1 MEGFTL
7 QTEEKPGA
15 LAEDRLDA
23 VIGEMRQAFQWDD
36 SLSHLTPV
44 RDWESR
50 TSILYKLEGGEGSPS
65 VVLKVGKDWTREKAR
80 EVYDDLRSLEDLFAE
95 SDKVNINLPMVRG
108 WSESPPCVCFDFIE
122 GEDFSQ
128 RLSRRAGYLSV
139 EVEQAMAECGA
150 AIGLFHSA
158 GLEAATSVVDM
169 GEMKRRLV
177 AMGRKVLIDPDVI
190 TPMDLTGLVSR
201 KYGDFAP
208 YNIRLTADGR
218 VWILDQP
225 SSHAYA
231 PIHRDVAYFL
241 YRVERRLGRYEPD
254 DPAEMK
260 ATQAHLEQ
268 VFLSAYASTGPSALD
283 TPQDKTLFAIYLSH
297 KNLRT
302 ARKRFNQRRFGEV
315 PGYLRLA
322 AGWRRKV
329 TSGHF
334 TGSPG

>member
-1 MEGFTL
+1 LEGFALRTD
-7 QTEEKPGA
+7 EKPGA
-15 LAEDRLDA
+15 LAGDRLDA
-23 VIGEMRQAFQWDD
+23 VIGEMRRAFDWDD
-36 SLSHLTPV
+36 SLRHLELA
-44 RDWESR
+44 REWESR
-50 TSILYKLEGGEGSPS
+50 TSILYKLDGGGGSPS
-65 VVLKVGKDWTREKAR
+65 VVLKVGKDWTPEKAR

-95 SDKVNINLPMVRG
+95 SDKVDINLPKVRG
-108 WSESPPCVCFDFIE
+108 WSESPACVCFDFIE

-128 RLSRRAGYLSV
+128 RLSRRAGYLSA
-139 EVEQAMAECGA
+139 EVERAMAECGA

-158 GLEAATSVVDM
+158 GLEAAASVNMD
-169 GEMKRRLV
+169 EMKRRLV
-177 AMGRKVLIDPDVI
+177 AMGRKVMIDQDVI

-208 YNIRLTADGR
+208 YNIRLTDDGR

-260 ATQAHLEQ
+260 ATQAHLED

-283 TPQDKTLFAIYLSH
+283 SPQDKTLFAIYLSH

-302 ARKRFNQRRFGEV
+302 ARKRFNQRRFREV

-322 AGWRRKV
+322 AGWRRRV
-329 TSGHF
+329 TSSGSA
-334 TGSPG
+334 GSPG

>member
-1 MEGFTL
+1 MTL
-7 QTEEKPGA
+7 RTDEKTGM
-15 LAEDRLDA
+15 LADDRLDA
-23 VIGEMRQAFQWDD
+23 LIGEMREDFGWDE
-36 SLSHLTPV
+36 SLRDLKAV

-50 TSILYKLEGGEGSPS
+50 TSILYKLQAGEGSPA
-65 VVLKVGKDWTREKAR
+65 VVLKVGKDWTAEKAR
-80 EVYDDLRSLEDLFAE
+80 EVYDDLRSLEDLFAQSE
-95 SDKVNINLPMVRG
+95 KVNINLPKVRG

-128 RLSRRAGYLSV
+128 RLSRRAGYLSD
-139 EVEQAMAECGA
+139 EVEHAMSECGA

-158 GLEAATSVVDM
+158 GMEAAASAVDM
-169 GEMKRRLV
+169 EEMKRRLV
-177 AMGRKVLIDPDVI
+177 AMGRKVLVDPSVI
-190 TPMDLTGLVSR
+190 APMDLTGLVSR

-208 YNIRLTADGR
+208 YNIRLTDDGR

-241 YRVERRLGRYEPD
+241 YRVERRLGRYERD

-268 VFLSAYASTGPSALD
+268 VFLSAYAGTGPSALD
-283 TPQDKTLFAIYLSH
+283 SPQDETLFAIYLSH

-315 PGYLRLA
+315 PEYLRLA
-322 AGWRRKV
+322 AGWRRRV
-329 TSGHF
+329 GTGRSGRSA
-334 TGSPG
+334 G